1 MWHNECMQLG
11 DTAEWVS
18 AVATVGALVFA
29 AIAARAARAAYR
41 IESERDRVNADER
54 QRHEAFVRR
63 GQAAL
68 VSAWWGSRSGTW
80 GAFVRN
86 ASETPVYHVRVLVV
100 SARDPDVHEA
110 IDLIVLPPAAEPVF
124 YPTGIVEDSAEVPVD
139 PDRRVEVAFSDSAGI
154 RWIRDQQ
161 GGLAE
166 VLSELTIWADD
177 QRTTTLD
184 QFTAD
189 FLASHHVVV
198 RFRTR

>member
-1 MWHNECMQLG
+1 
-11 DTAEWVS
+11 
-18 AVATVGALVFA
+18 
-29 AIAARAARAAYR
+29 
-41 IESERDRVNADER
+41 
-54 QRHEAFVRR
+54 
-63 GQAAL
+63 
-68 VSAWWGSRSGTW
+68 
-80 GAFVRN
+80 
-86 ASETPVYHVRVLVV
+86 HVRVLVV

-198 RFRTR
+198 RFRTRPIETLRADFLAAARSGEGADILVGPHDWIGDLARHGAIDPIRIDSVRKDAF